1 MMPVLLDGGAA
12 GVALQTVQ
20 PALSVL
26 EKSVIG
32 SVLVIALAGAVAAII
47 LALRVQ
53 NARVADQKEASERL
67 EKTHSK
73 MVEAFG
79 KFKGTLDGL
88 QKSGETSQQGLVAL
102 SREITGLSGKVD
114 LMIAMSGQRR
124 GGGP

>member
-1 MMPVLLDGGAA
+1 MPVLLDGGAA
-12 GVALQTVQ
+12 GLALQTVQ

-32 SVLVIALAGAVAAII
+32 SVLVIALAGAVAAVV

-53 NARVADQKEASERL
+53 NARVADQKEASDRL

-79 KFKGTLDGL
+79 KFKGTLETL
-88 QKSGETSQQGLVAL
+88 SKSEDTTQQGLHQL
-102 SREITGLSGKVD
+102 SRDINGLSGKVD
-114 LMIAMSGQRR
+114 LMMLMSKQQ
-124 GGGP
+124 GGGS

>member
-1 MMPVLLDGGAA
+1 MPVLLDGGAA
-12 GVALQTVQ
+12 GIALQAVQ

-32 SVLVIALAGAVAAII
+32 SVLVIALAGAVASVI

-53 NARVADQKEASERL
+53 NARVSDQKEASERL

-79 KFKGTLDGL
+79 KFKGTLETL
-88 QKSGETSQQGLVAL
+88 TKSEDTTQQGLLQL
-102 SREITGLSGKVD
+102 SRDVNGLSGKVD
-114 LMIAMSGQRR
+114 LMMLMGKQQ
-124 GGGP
+124 GGS